1 MNFKNVKNIDELIK
15 KAEEFDEFLPE
26 VFEVGENQVQKSK
39 GSDINK
45 VTLELFD
52 GFMTSPKFNRI
63 KDTKNP
69 NEIFD
74 IAAMMTHAA
83 IHEKFEELGKLEK
96 NPDILIISE
105 YHEYFDELKKEDPTR
120 YDKEKREFT
129 QNPPEDY
136 LQAKE
141 RLEMNQSNM
150 SNEQV
155 FFNKI
160 QDILERG
167 RKQLVLDEFAKNKR
181 IPYRFNPR
189 MIEQM

>member
-1 MNFKNVKNIDELIK
+1 MNFKDVKNVDDLIK

-26 VFEVGENQVQKSK
+26 VFEVGENQIQKSK
-39 GSDINK
+39 GSDIDK

-63 KDTKNP
+63 KETKNP

-105 YHEYFDELKKEDPTR
+105 YHEYFDELKKEDPDR

-129 QNPPEDY
+129 QNPPDDY

-141 RLEMNQSNM
+141 RLEMNQGNM